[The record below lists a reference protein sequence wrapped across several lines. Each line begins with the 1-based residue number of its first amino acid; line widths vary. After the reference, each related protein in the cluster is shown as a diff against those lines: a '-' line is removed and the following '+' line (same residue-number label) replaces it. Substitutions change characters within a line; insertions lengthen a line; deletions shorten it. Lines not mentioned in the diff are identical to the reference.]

1 MPEREDIRRR
11 VLGGGEEPDP
21 RFSLANERTF
31 LAWTRTSLALL
42 AGGIAVGALPSEFL
56 PGTSRLP
63 LSVALLALGVVTA
76 VSAAARWLKVER
88 ALRHRR
94 PLPLPG
100 LLPAVSAGV
109 ALGALAAAVI
119 FLASGLGS

>member
-42 AGGIAVGALPSEFL
+42 A
-56 PGTSRLP
+56 
-63 LSVALLALGVVTA
+63 LGLVTA

-119 FLASGLGS
+119 FLVSGLGS